1 MTSCAVFGVVL
12 YYMYE
17 ELLISLEKL
26 KCLMRMK
33 KYLYVLMSSIL
44 IAISAGCSNDDDQ
57 DTYDDLIGSEVN
69 VLLIRSDN
77 GQISKGALYKSGE
90 VYNPPHCY
98 LGKEIMYNDG
108 NPLTFYHMSF
118 GTNIKG
124 SDVFDMLNI
133 TFTSSQPMIFSNMKA
148 GDTFDSSQFHASAAY
163 TPTWPEDVLIQ
174 TTALSGK
181 LTVIGTSKVGDKSY
195 KTLRISNLCFDAI
208 DHSCVYSVDGT
219 VEYEIWD
226 IHYE

>member
-1 MTSCAVFGVVL
+1 
-12 YYMYE
+12 
-17 ELLISLEKL
+17 
-26 KCLMRMK
+26 MK
-33 KYLYVLMSSIL
+33 KYLYILMSAIL
-44 IAISAGCSNDDDQ
+44 IAISIGCSSDDDQ
-57 DTYDDLIGSEVN
+57 DIYDDLIGSEVN

-77 GQISKGALYKSGE
+77 GQISTGTMYKNGE
-90 VYNPPHCY
+90 IYNPPHCY
-98 LGKEIMYNDG
+98 LGKEIMYNGG

-133 TFTSSQPMIFSNMKA
+133 TFTSSQPMSFSNLKA
-148 GDTFDSSQFHASAAY
+148 GETFDSSQFHASAAY
-163 TPTWPEDVLIQ
+163 TPTWSEAILRQ
-174 TTALSGK
+174 ATTLSGK
-181 LTVIGTSKVGDKSY
+181 VTVIGTNKVGDKLY
-195 KTLRISNLCFDAI
+195 MTLRLSDLRFDAI